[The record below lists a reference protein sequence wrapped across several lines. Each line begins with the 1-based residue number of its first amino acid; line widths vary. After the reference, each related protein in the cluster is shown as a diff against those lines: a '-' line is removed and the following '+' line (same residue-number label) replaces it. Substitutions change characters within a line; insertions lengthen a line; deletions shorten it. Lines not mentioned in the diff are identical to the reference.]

1 MIDRNNVLHVIK
13 QEATCNEEAVDYEQI
28 KSLIKNEA
36 DKIKLLVLKVD
47 KLKAAV
53 KL

>member
-1 MIDRNNVLHVIK
+1 MIGRNNVLHVVK
-13 QEATCNEEAVDYEQI
+13 QEAACNEEAGDYEQI
-28 KSLIKNEA
+28 KSLIKNQA
-36 DKIKLLVLKVD
+36 DKIKLLVLKAD